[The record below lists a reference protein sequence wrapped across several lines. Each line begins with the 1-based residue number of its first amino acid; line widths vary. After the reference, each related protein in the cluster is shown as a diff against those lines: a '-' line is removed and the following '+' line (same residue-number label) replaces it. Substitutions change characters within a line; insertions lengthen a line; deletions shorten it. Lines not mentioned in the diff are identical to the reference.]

1 MGESED
7 DLFLEKNNVFEITML
22 PFLLKK
28 FGHTFNIYLI
38 NVTSS
43 FSFIQYQ
50 IFKFSSFYITSINIT
65 RIDKV

>member
-1 MGESED
+1 MGKSED

-28 FGHTFNIYLI
+28 FGHTSNIYLI
-38 NVTSS
+38 NVISS

-50 IFKFSSFYITSINIT
+50 IF
-65 RIDKV
+65 